1 MEKMNK
7 SKKNPY
13 EIPPFPDSF
22 PVEAPDYFNFGYD
35 VIDRWAEKDRNKL
48 AMIWRNQH
56 GEEKHFTFH
65 DLSRLSNQAA
75 NLLIKHGISKGDR
88 VFLMLPRLPEWWIFS
103 IALIKLGAIQCPS
116 PTLLTPHDLEF
127 RVKFGKFK
135 MVITDT
141 ENAYKFDEIYDECPS
156 LASRLLVDG
165 ERPNWISYRAEI
177 SGPNAKLSRR
187 EVKSPIKIHTKSDMP
202 MLLIFTSGTS
212 KYPKMV
218 LHTHAYPLG
227 HRVTAEL

>member
-65 DLSRLSNQAA
+65 DLSRLSKKKT
-75 NLLIKHGISKGDR
+75 NLLIKHDNSKGDR
-88 VFLMLPRLPEWWIFS
+88 GFIMFPRLS
-103 IALIKLGAIQCPS
+103 
-116 PTLLTPHDLEF
+116 
-127 RVKFGKFK
+127 
-135 MVITDT
+135 
-141 ENAYKFDEIYDECPS
+141 
-156 LASRLLVDG
+156 
-165 ERPNWISYRAEI
+165 
-177 SGPNAKLSRR
+177 
-187 EVKSPIKIHTKSDMP
+187 
-202 MLLIFTSGTS
+202 
-212 KYPKMV
+212 
-218 LHTHAYPLG
+218 
-227 HRVTAEL
+227 

>member
-1 MEKMNK
+1 
-7 SKKNPY
+7 
-13 EIPPFPDSF
+13 
-22 PVEAPDYFNFGYD
+22 
-35 VIDRWAEKDRNKL
+35 
-48 AMIWRNQH
+48 MIWRNQH

-165 ERPNWISYRAEI
+165 ERRTGSAT
-177 SGPNAKLSRR
+177 GP
-187 EVKSPIKIHTKSDMP
+187 KSPGRTRS
-202 MLLIFTSGTS
+202 FRAARS
-212 KYPKMV
+212 KARSRSIPS
-218 LHTHAYPLG
+218 PIC
-227 HRVTAEL
+227 RCC